1 MSWDL
6 RVVSVKALE
15 LETDQNL
22 AAALLDGWQP
32 FAVTPDQRPLGMV
45 FVYHM
50 RRKVKELGF
59 SLEEYAELKLQ
70 LSASAELKAQFGDD
84 PAVTACWYEHP
95 NGALYCLRFKGHAG
109 EHRYDDRETS
119 GGPAT

>member
-1 MSWDL
+1 VSWDL

-50 RRKVKELGF
+50 RRERELGF
-59 SLEEYAELKLQ
+59 KAASERVMAAYGTKGNEYGGPP
-70 LSASAELKAQFGDD
+70 S
-84 PAVTACWYEHP
+84 PCWHEHP
-95 NGALYCLRFKGHAG
+95 NGYLYCLKPPGHAG

>member
-1 MSWDL
+1 VSWEL

-15 LETDQNL
+15 LETDENL

-50 RRKVKELGF
+50 RRESEDPEAEQGDLNPGLG
-59 SLEEYAELKLQ
+59 
-70 LSASAELKAQFGDD
+70 LSQM
-84 PAVTACWYEHP
+84 CWHEHP
-95 NGALYCLRFKGHAG
+95 NGALYCLRSKGHAG

-119 GGPAT
+119 GGPAI

>member
-1 MSWDL
+1 VSWDL

-50 RRKVKELGF
+50 RRER
-59 SLEEYAELKLQ
+59 KLN
-70 LSASAELKAQFGDD
+70 ASAELKAQFGDN
-84 PAVTACWYEHP
+84 PAISACWAEHP
-95 NGALYCLRFKGHAG
+95 NGALYCLRSKGHAG